1 MNDFVSLLASQ
12 GSALVFVATLATR
25 LGAPVPAV
33 PFLIVAGGLTVGG
46 HVSFLAV
53 TLAAVLGNIL
63 GDGVWFLA
71 GRRWGYRV
79 MRLLCR
85 ISLSADSCVRRSES
99 ILGRWGGL
107 SLIAAKFVPGVSVVA
122 PPMAGALGMSNVR
135 FLSYETVAALIW
147 TLGFLLI
154 GRVFHAAIQDVLAV
168 LSNIGLT
175 AWRSSRWCSSSSSCG
190 AIGNAVWRC
199 APTISSSSRC
209 GCCAKPWPPASGPTV
224 IDVRSDE
231 ARALD
236 ARAIPGAIGIA
247 LTHLPKRLGGFSDG
261 RELIVFCDCPDDA
274 SAVAAAR
281 VLMAAGLPR
290 VRVLAGG
297 LDAWT
302 ACRRPQGRCRGAA
315 GGRADGR
322 RTSDLIASRGPS
334 LESAPLRGAR
344 SCVLRWPSGR
354 TRELDLVHTSVRR
367 AATPWCRS
375 VLDGRRRPGAIAE
388 HPLSHNQECP
398 A

>member
-1 MNDFVSLLASQ
+1 MNEFVSLLASQ
-12 GSALVFVATLATR
+12 GPAVVFVATLATR

-33 PFLIVAGGLTVGG
+33 PFLIVAGGLTFGG
-46 HVSFLAV
+46 QVSFLAV

-63 GDGVWFLA
+63 GDGVWFIA

-85 ISLSADSCVRRSES
+85 ISLSPDSCVKHSES

-122 PPMAGALGMSNVR
+122 PPMAGALGMSNLR

-154 GRVFHAAIQDVLAV
+154 GRVFHAAITDVLSV
-168 LSNIGLT
+168 LSSIGMVATVICLVLLGAFVLWRYRQRRMALRSLDIERIEAAALRAAMAAGAGLT
-175 AWRSSRWCSSSSSCG
+175 L
-190 AIGNAVWRC
+190 
-199 APTISSSSRC
+199 
-209 GCCAKPWPPASGPTV
+209 

-236 ARAIPGAIGIA
+236 GRAIPGALGIA
-247 LTHLPKRLGGFSDG
+247 LKQLPKRLEAFSDG
-261 RELIVFCDCPDDA
+261 RELVVFCDCPDDG
-274 SAVAAAR
+274 SAIAAAR
-281 VLMAAGLPR
+281 VLRNAGVTR

-297 LDAWT
+297 LDAWVAQSGET
-302 ACRRPQGRCRGAA
+302 SPAVDSSIVAA
-315 GGRADGR
+315 
-322 RTSDLIASRGPS
+322 
-334 LESAPLRGAR
+334 
-344 SCVLRWPSGR
+344 
-354 TRELDLVHTSVRR
+354 
-367 AATPWCRS
+367 
-375 VLDGRRRPGAIAE
+375 
-388 HPLSHNQECP
+388 NP